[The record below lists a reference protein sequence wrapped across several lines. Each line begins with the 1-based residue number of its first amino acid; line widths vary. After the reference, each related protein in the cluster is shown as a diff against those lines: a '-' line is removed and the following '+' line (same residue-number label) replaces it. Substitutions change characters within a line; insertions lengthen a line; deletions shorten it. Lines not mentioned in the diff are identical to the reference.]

1 MSQPH
6 SPLARRRKIPHGG
19 GVPADP
25 ASLPREA
32 PWMAGIRAAR
42 ANVVPGLMVQGVM
55 LAMLLAYYGHP
66 PSTRWLN
73 HLAEVKAHWGYGYS
87 ALSGMVAG
95 GLLPE
100 IIRVIVFQ
108 KGKWRRANTGNLFF
122 AMAFW
127 SVMGMIVD
135 GFYRLQ
141 TVWFG
146 QDPTVAVVVKKVLVD
161 QFLYNPIVAG
171 PLTAVLYDLK
181 NRGFRLRGAS
191 EFFTP
196 RYYREVIVPTL
207 FANWGVW
214 IPVVSILYS
223 LPTSLQIPLLGLALS
238 LWVMLYSWMSE
249 QRSAAFQAA

>member
-1 MSQPH
+1 
-6 SPLARRRKIPHGG
+6 
-19 GVPADP
+19 
-25 ASLPREA
+25 
-32 PWMAGIRAAR
+32 MAGIRAAR

-55 LAMLLAYYGHP
+55 LAMLLAYYGYP
-66 PSTRWLN
+66 PATRWLN
-73 HLAEVKAHWGYGYS
+73 DLAEVKTRWGYGYS

-95 GLLPE
+95 GVLPE

-108 KGKWRRANTGNLFF
+108 KGKWRRANTGNLVF

-127 SVMGMIVD
+127 AVMGMIVD

-141 TVWFG
+141 AVWFG
-146 QDPTVAVVVKKVLVD
+146 DEATVAVVVKKVLVD

-181 NRGFRLRGAS
+181 NRGFRLGGAS

-249 QRSAAFQAA
+249 QRSAALKAA